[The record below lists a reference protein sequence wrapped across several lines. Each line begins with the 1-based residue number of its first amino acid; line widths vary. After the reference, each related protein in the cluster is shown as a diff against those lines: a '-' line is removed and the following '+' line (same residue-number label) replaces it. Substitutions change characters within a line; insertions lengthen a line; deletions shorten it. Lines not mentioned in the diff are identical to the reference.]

1 VHHQGPLWGRQG
13 RQLQPDQAVVLPE
26 HQAVEGVGQARRR
39 PLVDPPPD
47 CPIRAARGGY
57 PLLAGTMHQRR
68 DYMLEHDGIRD
79 APAMAAQGVRRR
91 DGGMEGQ

>member
-1 VHHQGPLWGRQG
+1 
-13 RQLQPDQAVVLPE
+13 
-26 HQAVEGVGQARRR
+26 
-39 PLVDPPPD
+39 
-47 CPIRAARGGY
+47 
-57 PLLAGTMHQRR
+57 MHQRR